1 MQPETAKRCLDVKDF
16 ILFAAIH
23 PPNDRND
30 KLPFI
35 RRRGRWL
42 EAVGKAA
49 SQFYEVNLCEIYYYF
64 LFNDFNSGYRSNNIS
79 AGRSPDRSGSISI
92 TWLGIILVMLQSV
105 PKSWK

>member
-1 MQPETAKRCLDVKDF
+1 MHTYGDACEMKEMANSPLSGV
-16 ILFAAIH
+16 
-23 PPNDRND
+23 
-30 KLPFI
+30 
-35 RRRGRWL
+35 GGL

-49 SQFYEVNLCEIYYYF
+49 SQFYEVHLCAIYFYL

>member
-1 MQPETAKRCLDVKDF
+1 MTEMTNSPLSGVGA
-16 ILFAAIH
+16 
-23 PPNDRND
+23 
-30 KLPFI
+30 
-35 RRRGRWL
+35 RWL